1 MQYYRQ
7 RNKITYFKIDSEC
20 YVGYQYYGESAS
32 LYKSQPQIKGLEA
45 RISAI
50 SITDGHYHAHGHI
63 QFTHNHD
70 NPWQLISSQI
80 PMAWKLGSAISLTDV
95 HCHAHGHIQ
104 FTHNHDNPSANF
116 TELHRSQMACWKL
129 GYLQCPLPC
138 SWPYNIHLTHN
149 HDNPSVNFPKV
160 KIVCDNRIIM

>member
-1 MQYYRQ
+1 MVCNIRQ
-7 RNKITYFKIDSEC
+7 RNKITHFKIDSEC

-32 LYKSQPQIKGLEA
+32 LYKSQPQITKAWKLGYL
-45 RISAI
+45 RSQLQMD
-50 SITDGHYHAHGHI
+50 ITMLMVIFNLHI
-63 QFTHNHD
+63 IIL
-70 NPWQLISSQI
+70 QLISSQI